1 YPDPVNSIPST
12 TVGPGPPN
20 PPPFPATP
28 FTVSYGCA
36 VSYSQRM
43 RPSFAENAR
52 MTPFREPVKTAPGIA
67 VAPAQLP
74 VLQRSIAALG
84 PAPPPPPPPPPRPVG
99 IEGQPAGRGTFV
111 YHPRSP

>member
-1 YPDPVNSIPST
+1 TMPAPP
-12 TVGPGPPN
+12 VGPGPPKT
-20 PPPFPATP
+20 PPFPGTQ
-28 FTVSYGCA
+28 FTVSNGCS

-52 MTPFREPVKTAPGIA
+52 MTPLREPVKTAPGIA

-84 PAPPPPPPPPPRPVG
+84 PAPAPPPPPPPRPVG
-99 IEGQPAGRGTFV
+99 IEGQP
-111 YHPRSP
+111 